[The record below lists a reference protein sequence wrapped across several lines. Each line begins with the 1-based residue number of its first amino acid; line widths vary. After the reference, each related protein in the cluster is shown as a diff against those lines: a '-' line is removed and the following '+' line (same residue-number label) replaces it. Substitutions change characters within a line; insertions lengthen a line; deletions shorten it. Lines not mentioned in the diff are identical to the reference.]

1 MNTTPFYFSRTFWV
15 NLVALLSLVLPDVRA
30 WLDAN
35 PVEFGAALAAL
46 NVILKFITVGKH
58 EIKDDQPNP
67 VSPTPPDQPAPNNK
81 AVCSSSITKLSVI
94 GLVGIA
100 SLLVAPLLS
109 SCGHSITYDTDDGL
123 VVSKDGVI
131 VTIHKA
137 YPDTVPVK
145 ILPTKK

>member
-15 NLVALLSLVLPDVRA
+15 NAVALLSLVLPDVRA

-35 PVEFGAALAAL
+35 PVGFGAALAAL
-46 NVILKFITVGKH
+46 NVLLKFVTVGKH

-67 VSPTPPDQPAPNNK
+67 VSQTPPDQAAANDK
-81 AVCSSSITKLSVI
+81 AVCSSSITKLSLI
-94 GLVGIA
+94 GMLGIA
-100 SLLVAPLLS
+100 SLLVTPLLA
-109 SCGHSITYDTDDGL
+109 SCGHSVTYSNDGGL

-137 YPDTVPVK
+137 YPDTPPVK
-145 ILPTKK
+145 ILPAKK